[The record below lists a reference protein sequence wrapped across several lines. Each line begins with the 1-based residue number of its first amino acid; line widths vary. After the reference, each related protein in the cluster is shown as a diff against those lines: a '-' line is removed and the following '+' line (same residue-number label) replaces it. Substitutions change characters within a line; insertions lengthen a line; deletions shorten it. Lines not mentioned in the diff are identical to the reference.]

1 MTGSTKLRG
10 PAPDRN
16 RRRPA
21 EPTPQGGP
29 PPAPTVPRSA
39 RRQAWRSRLYR
50 WDVKGSPYL
59 YIAPFFVLFAVF
71 GLFPLA
77 YTALISTT
85 AWSPRRPGSQDVPVG
100 LDNYRNLLSDENF
113 WHALGNTVGI
123 GILSTGPQLL
133 LALGIAHLLNYRLRA
148 RLFLR
153 MSVLVP
159 YVTSIAAVALIFNQI
174 FARDYGL
181 LNWLLQPFTDAP
193 IDWRASTPASWIA
206 VSVMVT
212 WHWTGYNALIYLAA
226 MQTIPYELYESAAI
240 DGAGRWRQFWA
251 ITIPSLRPTII
262 FTVIVSTVGALQLF
276 AEPFLFDTTR
286 NHNGGA
292 DRQFQTVVLYLYQQ
306 FWTNG
311 RYGYAAA
318 IAWTLFLVTVLIV
331 LVNLVLVRRI
341 RSADG

>member
-1 MTGSTKLRG
+1 M
-10 PAPDRN
+10 
-16 RRRPA
+16 
-21 EPTPQGGP
+21 
-29 PPAPTVPRSA
+29 A
-39 RRQAWRSRLYR
+39 RRQRWRTRRYRL
-50 WDVKGSPYL
+50 DVNGSPYF
-59 YIAPFFVLFAVF
+59 YVAPFFLLFAVF

-77 YTALISTT
+77 YTAVISTT
-85 AWSPRRPGSQDVPVG
+85 AWSPRRPGSENVSVG
-100 LDNYRNLLSDENF
+100 LDNYRNLLSDDNF
-113 WHALGNTVGI
+113 WNALGNTLGI
-123 GILSTGPQLL
+123 GIGSTVPQLL
-133 LALGIAHLLNYRLRA
+133 FALGIAHLLNYRLRG

-153 MSVLVP
+153 MGVLVP
-159 YVTSIAAVALIFNQI
+159 YVTSVAAVALIFNQM
-174 FARDYGL
+174 FARDFGL
-181 LNWLLQPFTDAP
+181 LNWFLQPFTDTP
-193 IDWRASTPASWIA
+193 IDWRAGTAVSWIA

-251 ITIPSLRPTII
+251 ITIPSIRPTII

-292 DRQFQTVVLYLYQQ
+292 TRQFQTVVLYLYQQ

-318 IAWTLFLVTVLIV
+318 IAWTLFLLTVLIV
-331 LVNLVLVRRI
+331 LVNLLLIRRI
-341 RSADG
+341 RSSGED

>member
-1 MTGSTKLRG
+1 MTRSILRG
-10 PAPDRN
+10 APPARD

-21 EPTPQGGP
+21 A
-29 PPAPTVPRSA
+29 PPASPHTG
-39 RRQAWRSRLYR
+39 RRQVWRSRLYR
-50 WDVKGSPYL
+50 LDVKGSPYL
-59 YIAPFFVLFAVF
+59 YVAPFFLLFGVF

-85 AWSPRRPGSQDVPVG
+85 AWSPRRPGSEDISVG
-100 LDNYRNLLSDENF
+100 LDNYRNLLHDDNF
-113 WHALGNTVGI
+113 WNALINTVGI
-123 GILSTGPQLL
+123 GLVSTGPQLF
-133 LALGIAHLLNYRLRA
+133 LALGIAHLLNYRLRG

-153 MSVLVP
+153 MGVLVP
-159 YVTSIAAVALIFNQI
+159 YVTSVAAAALIFNQM
-174 FARDYGL
+174 FARDFGL
-181 LNWLLQPFTDAP
+181 LNWLLQPFVDSP
-193 IDWRASTPASWIA
+193 IDWRASKLASWTA

-226 MQTIPYELYESAAI
+226 MQTVPYDLYESAAI
-240 DGAGRWRQFWA
+240 DGASRWRQFWA
-251 ITIPSLRPTII
+251 ITIPSIRPTII

-318 IAWTLFLVTVLIV
+318 IAWALFLITVVIV
-331 LVNLVLVRRI
+331 LVNFLLARRI
-341 RSADG
+341 RGSDD